1 MGWIA
6 MATDQT
12 SQSGHVC
19 SIFVSV
25 LFSDWRIWIEKRE
38 KGKYFFFQLGSH
50 LLFYWEHIKR
60 KLASPSVDVS
70 SEAEN
75 LGIQRVKFLD
85 FIPASRM
92 WFSYYAVKMP
102 GSLSNEDEGQDD
114 MDFEDDVP
122 GEGVKSHRGGRVLPF
137 TTALL
142 RLVECGGK
150 GAWRACDLL

>member
-1 MGWIA
+1 MDCHGNRPDVTIWA
-6 MATDQT
+6 CVF
-12 SQSGHVC
+12 HFC
-19 SIFVSV
+19 LFLIFR
-25 LFSDWRIWIEKRE
+25 LEDLDRE
-38 KGKYFFFQLGSH
+38 EGEREIYIFFKLGSH

-75 LGIQRVKFLD
+75 LGIHRVKFQD
-85 FIPASRM
+85 FIPVSRM
-92 WFSYYAVKMP
+92 WFSCYAVKMP

-122 GEGVKSHRGGRVLPF
+122 GEGVKSDRGGRVLPF

-142 RLVECGGK
+142 RLDECGGRE
-150 GAWRACDLL
+150 AWRACDLL

>member
-19 SIFVSV
+19 SIFVSF
-25 LFSDWRIWIEKRE
+25 LFSDWMIWIEKRE
-38 KGKYFFFQLGSH
+38 KGIFFCKLGSH

-75 LGIQRVKFLD
+75 LGIQRVKFQD
-85 FIPASRM
+85 FIPVSRM
-92 WFSYYAVKMP
+92 WFCCYAVKMP

-142 RLVECGGK
+142 RLVECGWR
-150 GAWRACDLL
+150 GAWRARDLL